1 MTHRIVEFAAIALA
15 LTAATVVAQE
25 KSTPAATEKPA
36 SALTVAEAKLGTGV
50 ENRQIVGEATAFDLN
65 QKVYLWLELTGG
77 PADSITV
84 TWTAG
89 DKSYKTMLKVGGP
102 TYHTWAYKT
111 VAVAGPWTVS
121 VTDASGTTLKELEF
135 TVGVGGAK

>member
-1 MTHRIVEFAAIALA
+1 MMHRIVGFAAIALA
-15 LTAATVVAQE
+15 LTAATVFAQE
-25 KSTPAATEKPA
+25 KSAPAATEKPA
-36 SALTVAEAKLGTGV
+36 STLTVADAKLGTGV
-50 ENRQIVGEATAFDLN
+50 ENRQIVGEATTFDLN

-84 TWTAG
+84 TWTTG

-111 VAVAGPWTVS
+111 VSVAGPWTVS
-121 VTDASGTTLKELEF
+121 VTDASGSALKQLEF
-135 TVGVGGAK
+135 TVGDGAK